1 MKRPDYLKGNQF
13 NKSDCQLLFKLRS
26 KMLDVKTNFSNMY
39 NNDVSCRT
47 CGDDGVVEDE
57 EHLLQCKM
65 LKGEIGVDSVV
76 KFDYVFKEIEKQ
88 KIAVAA
94 YKAVLRKRTVM
105 LEYQERR
112 L

>member
-1 MKRPDYLKGNQF
+1 
-13 NKSDCQLLFKLRS
+13 
-26 KMLDVKTNFSNMY
+26 
-39 NNDVSCRT
+39 
-47 CGDDGVVEDE
+47 
-57 EHLLQCKM
+57 M